1 MLTSLLLQLLR
12 REEDEGSN
20 EANGPTNV
28 SVSVL
33 HLNAQQQEAVGALQ
47 LLLSV
52 LQVLRPLLVLL
63 QSADVID

>member
-20 EANGPTNV
+20 DSNGPTNV